1 MHEQHKT
8 ELILFLFGLRQ
19 NLYLY
24 HLSTYGYARH
34 IAAGNLVDKFDDLID
49 KFLEVYFSKYGRP
62 DQFPNISIVLSKL
75 SDADAFFKLNEYI
88 DVLTNTI
95 PEMINKT
102 QDSDLLTIRDEML
115 IVLNNTKYLFE
126 LK

>member
-1 MHEQHKT
+1 MHDQHKT
-8 ELILFLFGLRQ
+8 ELILFFFGLRQ

-34 IAAGNLVDKFDDLID
+34 VASGDLVDKFDDLID

-62 DQFPNISIVLSKL
+62 DQFPNTSLMISKF
-75 SDADAFFKLNEYI
+75 SDADAYFKLSEYV
-88 DVLTNTI
+88 DTLTNAV
-95 PEMINKT
+95 PEMLNIVKDT
-102 QDSDLLTIRDEML
+102 DLLTIRDEML
-115 IVLNNTKYLFE
+115 ILLNNTKYLFE

>member
-1 MHEQHKT
+1 MHDEHKT
-8 ELILFLFGLRQ
+8 ELILFFFGLRQ

-34 IAAGNLVDKFDDLID
+34 VASGDLVDKFDDLID

-62 DQFPNISIVLSKL
+62 DQFSNTTVMLTKY
-75 SDADAFFKLNEYI
+75 SDAEAYFQLSEYKDA
-88 DVLTNTI
+88 LTKII
-95 PEMINKT
+95 PTMINSEKDT
-102 QDSDLLTIRDEML
+102 DLLTIRDEML
-115 IVLNNTKYLFE
+115 IILNNTKYLFE